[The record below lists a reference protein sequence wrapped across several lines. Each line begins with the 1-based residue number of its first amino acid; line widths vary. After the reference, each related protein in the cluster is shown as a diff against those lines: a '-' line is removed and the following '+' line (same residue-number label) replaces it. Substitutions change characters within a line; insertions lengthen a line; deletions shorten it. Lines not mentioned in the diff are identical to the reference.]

1 MINLEYE
8 LQQFALCKESRKK
21 ILTGNTF
28 APPEFERIAKV
39 VLAGHFLVSYKH
51 GQTIVRPKCVEFYY
65 HEEFEGGIKDPIV
78 YHRNSKNPDKTKSI
92 FPLGIL
98 HNHISGIDLTFEHGD
113 NPQNAIRAS
122 MLIREFEINGRQDN
136 RSTQLY
142 EALYSQTSI
151 FNGFSIRWID
161 GEKEAEVE
169 ANYRKNVAE
178 YDAKGSKKLSTLNPT
193 ALTTSNKKYVQDQR
207 QWQFRIKPHKREQ
220 ITDL

>member
-8 LQQFALCKESRKK
+8 LHQFALCKESRKK

-78 YHRNSKNPDKTKSI
+78 YHRNPKNPDKTKSI

-98 HNHISGIDLTFEHGD
+98 HNHISGIDLTFEHGY

-151 FNGFSIRWID
+151 FNGFSIKWID
-161 GEKEAEVE
+161 GETEVDVE
-169 ANYRKNVAE
+169 RTIGKTSPNTIAKAQRNLPPSLLPSLPPPIKNTYKTNANGNSE
-178 YDAKGSKKLSTLNPT
+178 
-193 ALTTSNKKYVQDQR
+193 
-207 QWQFRIKPHKREQ
+207 
-220 ITDL
+220 